1 VTHNCAMATL
11 IIVTGASRGTSIT
24 CAAIFD
30 SFYQSQTILMI
41 QIVGFGA
48 GIAVEFARVVRYCK
62 FFNLYN

>member
-30 SFYQSQTILMI
+30 SFY
-41 QIVGFGA
+41 
-48 GIAVEFARVVRYCK
+48 
-62 FFNLYN
+62 